1 MNEKFLISLDL
12 DGTLLTSDSKVTE
25 YTEKI
30 LKKTILEGHK
40 VMICS
45 GRAPRAIEKYYNQL
59 DLDTPIVCYNGA
71 MIYDPKD
78 KNFNDSA
85 LKFKKSEIL
94 RFCSEFKDIVPGIMC
109 ENEDTIWANEDDEFL
124 FNFYIKDDMN
134 VVIGNIEEILKK
146 DPIIFI
152 GRYID
157 TPENR
162 KRIIETIE
170 NNSDI
175 KVRFWDTDNYFEL
188 YYEGVS
194 KYNALISVAN
204 YYGIEEKNI
213 YAFGDADND
222 IEVMTHCKNGIAM
235 KNASNFLLNIAKY
248 HTEYTNNEDG
258 VAKYIEKFILKGAVK
273 KLTSF

>member
-124 FNFYIKDDMN
+124 FNFYIKNDMN
-134 VVIGNIEEILKK
+134 VVIGNIEEIL
-146 DPIIFI
+146 
-152 GRYID
+152 
-157 TPENR
+157 ENH
-162 KRIIETIE
+162 
-170 NNSDI
+170 SDI

-194 KYNALISVAN
+194 KYNALITIAN

-235 KNASNFLLNIAKY
+235 KNASNFLLNIAKH

-258 VAKYIEKFILKGAVK
+258 VAKYIEKFILKA
-273 KLTSF
+273 